1 MLSGEELEAFSI
13 LQKSG
18 TLILEEAAVDEVLKT
33 CKTSDFQTPT
43 LNDKKLEKLKN
54 ESQTPQKLK
63 NLKIKQ
69 YNKYQLKATVTSYK
83 SLSINAKEEE
93 ANKKLKQSQGILSAS
108 STKISNE
115 LQALSDGVAKLMT
128 FFRHS
133 NLGQGTNPLM
143 FLISVFLGKIS
154 KPRRAKHNSI
164 NLIYQKAVLSEYP
177 QSLLKFK

>member
-1 MLSGEELEAFSI
+1 MLKKKKPI
-13 LQKSG
+13 KS
-18 TLILEEAAVDEVLKT
+18 
-33 CKTSDFQTPT
+33 Q
-43 LNDKKLEKLKN
+43 
-54 ESQTPQKLK
+54 
-63 NLKIKQ
+63 
-69 YNKYQLKATVTSYK
+69 
-83 SLSINAKEEE
+83 
-93 ANKKLKQSQGILSAS
+93 KQSQGILSAS
-108 STKISNE
+108 NTKISNE